1 MGKKI
6 TYKENEPVNE
16 EGNLVYVGEAEP
28 HISSSGVRERR
39 ILVKDLDAPDGQ
51 NIFSAAVGSVRA
63 GTVKHAPSVR
73 RELSY
78 QSRRQYNFNFG
89 DFVNPSQTLIYISE
103 GIPKETMSGEKRR
116 TLRVKDIYS
125 NEVFDCL
132 LNSIVHDRITMG
144 PEHRKQRHTEIIKKV
159 AKENRKY
166 QEGDWVTNNIL
177 FVEELSPLFDNSN
190 IPVRYGKFYNSEL
203 DIYFT
208 SRLRSVLYNGVNGSS
223 QLRLYSN
230 GERKIKTILDANN
243 VFYLTEYSFK
253 DCVNPKTGKRLRFD
267 FYLPNSNMLIEFDGE
282 QHYKS
287 TGGWNNKKAF
297 KERVI
302 RDSIKDLYANEHH
315 IKLLRI
321 PYWDLNKLSYQYLIE
336 KGFVE

>member
-16 EGNLVYVGEAEP
+16 EGNLVYIGEAES
-28 HISSSGVRERR
+28 HISSSGARQRR

-51 NIFSAAVGSVRA
+51 NIFSTSVGSVRA

-73 RELSY
+73 RKLSY
-78 QSRRQYNFNFG
+78 QNRRQYNFNVG

-103 GIPKETMSGEKRR
+103 GIPKETASGEKRR

-132 LNSIVHDRITMG
+132 LNSAVHDRITMG
-144 PEHRKQRHTEIIKKV
+144 PEHRKQKHAEIIKKV
-159 AKENRKY
+159 GKENRKY
-166 QEGDWVTNNIL
+166 QEGEWITNNIL
-177 FVEELSPLFDNSN
+177 FVEELSPLFDNNN

-208 SRLRSVLYNGVNGSS
+208 SRLRSVLYNEVNGSG

-230 GERKIKTILDANN
+230 GERKIKGILDANN
-243 VFYLTEYSFK
+243 IFYLIEYSFK
-253 DCVNPKTGKRLRFD
+253 DCSNPKTGKRLRFD
-267 FYLPNSNMLIEFDGE
+267 FYLPNNNILIEFDGE
-282 QHYKS
+282 QHYKA
-287 TGGWNNKKAF
+287 TGGWNNKDAF
-297 KERVI
+297 KERVL
-302 RDSIKDLYANEHH
+302 RDSIKDLYVNEHY
-315 IKLLRI
+315 IKLIRI
-321 PYWDLNKLSYQYLIE
+321 PYWDLDKLNYQYLVE
-336 KGFVE
+336 KGCVE